1 MKRFMVVCS
10 IIIIGFLV
18 LEQPIVIFSE
28 ESDVNSDN
36 KAEIDI
42 SLSPSDVLFQVDE
55 LKPGDWIE
63 RSITIK
69 NDGKKDFNYYM
80 SLRNDGD
87 EKLFNEFLLE
97 IHNADGKLYNGKLSE
112 FDTLEMKELAAG
124 KEEVLNIIVRFPE
137 YLGNDFQGLNSQ
149 FSFIYTAEG
158 TRDTD
163 VQDEDSIDG
172 SVGSGE
178 DDPTNTGSLLPSTA
192 TNMFNFLLIGS
203 IILGITVLLATINA
217 IKKLKQKK
225 HFT

>member
-1 MKRFMVVCS
+1 M
-10 IIIIGFLV
+10 

-87 EKLFNEFLLE
+87 EKLFNELLLE

-137 YLGNDFQGLNSQ
+137 YLGNYFQGLNSQ

>member
-1 MKRFMVVCS
+1 MVVCS